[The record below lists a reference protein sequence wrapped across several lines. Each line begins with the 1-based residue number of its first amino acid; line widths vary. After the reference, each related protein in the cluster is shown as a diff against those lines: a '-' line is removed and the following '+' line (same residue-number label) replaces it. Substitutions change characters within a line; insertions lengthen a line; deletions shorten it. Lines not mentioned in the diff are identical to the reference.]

1 MKTVKLKY
9 KGYTGSVEW
18 SDEDNC
24 YFGRVVG
31 MEGDC
36 ITYEG
41 DDTSALESDF
51 RDAVDTYLNS
61 CERRGTQPR
70 RPYSGTLSLHVSPD
84 EHSRI
89 AVLARKMGMSVS
101 AYVRHALSLL

>member
-1 MKTVKLKY
+1 MKTKLQY
-9 KGYTGSVEW
+9 RGYTGSVEW

-24 YFGRVVG
+24 YFGKVVG

-41 DDTSALESDF
+41 DCMPALVADF
-51 RDAVDTYLNS
+51 RDAVDTYIDS
-61 CERRGTQPR
+61 CARRGILPR
-70 RPYSGTLSLHVSPD
+70 KPYSGLLSLHVSPD

-89 AVLARKMGMSVS
+89 AAAARKMGMTVS

>member
-1 MKTVKLKY
+1 MKTMELQY

-24 YFGRVVG
+24 YFGKVVG

-41 DDTSALESDF
+41 DTEPALEADF
-51 RDAVDTYLNS
+51 RDAVDTYLDS
-61 CERRGTQPR
+61 CARRGTQPR
-70 RPYSGTLSLHVSPD
+70 KPFC
-84 EHSRI
+84 
-89 AVLARKMGMSVS
+89 
-101 AYVRHALSLL
+101 RHQQYG